1 MSQLTRPIT
10 KDEIAA
16 YNHAGV
22 VLLRGI
28 LSLQAVNSLRRSI
41 DEAVRSIPQ
50 SPSGY
55 DLSFMTRA
63 AEAND
68 QSGLQGISGGQY
80 NIAAI
85 VDYVKSSGK
94 PLLLDNNNNPK
105 GSFFLDTGIAA
116 RLREFRQFSVNGSAP
131 EIAASLLSS
140 DKINF
145 FGDQVFVKE
154 PGTRERTAFHQDATY
169 FEIEGEKSAC
179 CGSRSTRLLLKAALC
194 SIFADHIGTANCT
207 SRTFS

>member
-1 MSQLTRPIT
+1 MSQVVRPIT
-10 KDEIAA
+10 KDEIAT

-28 LSLQAVNSLRRSI
+28 LSLQAINTLRRSI
-41 DEAVRSIPQ
+41 DEAMRAIPQ

-68 QSGLQGISGGQY
+68 ESGLKAISGGQY

-94 PLLLDNNNNPK
+94 PLLLDNTDNRK
-105 GSFFLDTGIAA
+105 
-116 RLREFRQFSVNGSAP
+116 V
-131 EIAASLLSS
+131 AS
-140 DKINF
+140 
-145 FGDQVFVKE
+145 
-154 PGTRERTAFHQDATY
+154 
-169 FEIEGEKSAC
+169 
-179 CGSRSTRLLLKAALC
+179 C
-194 SIFADHIGTANCT
+194 SIPALPRGYVN
-207 SRTFS
+207 SVSLV